1 MTEFNVGDIVKSYRI
16 QNCKGLVGIVVSV
29 DPSST
34 FAPIK
39 VEWLNP
45 HNPRLNY
52 LRRAEYEGHFCAANL
67 RKVQ

>member
-16 QNCKGLVGIVVSV
+16 QNCKGLVGIVVSI
-29 DPSST
+29 DPSLT
-34 FAPIK
+34 FPIK

-52 LRRAEYEGHFCAANL
+52 RRRAEYVGHFCAANL
-67 RKVQ
+67 RKVE